1 MLTSNYGLHLSVSVS
16 VSSSSF
22 PVQQL
27 WKFVVSTCDLLV
39 IVGIFGLHLLWCTV
53 IVGICGLHLLQ
64 CPAIVENKLCGIL
77 FCGSCKG
84 FGLLNN
90 CLKFMKGLFKIE
102 RAMFRWHNH

>member
-1 MLTSNYGLHLSVSVS
+1 
-16 VSSSSF
+16 
-22 PVQQL
+22 VQQL

-53 IVGICGLHLLQ
+53 IVGICGLHLLR

-84 FGLLNN
+84 FGLLDN

-102 RAMFRWHNH
+102 CAMFRWHNH